1 MESVWDQA
9 RGPGRSGRLDSAD
22 GQTADGAGL
31 QAKVR
36 GLVGRTRDHNPQG
49 DTLSPV
55 LRAIRV
61 SR

>member
-55 LRAIRV
+55 L
-61 SR
+61 

>member
-31 QAKVR
+31 QAKVG